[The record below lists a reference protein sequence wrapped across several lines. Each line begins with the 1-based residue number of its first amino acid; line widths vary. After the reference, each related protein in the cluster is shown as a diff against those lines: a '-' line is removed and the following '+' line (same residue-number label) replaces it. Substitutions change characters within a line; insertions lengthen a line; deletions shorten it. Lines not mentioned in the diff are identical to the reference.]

1 MKSLG
6 RLVTMKAQTNNC
18 QKMTWKPLSRKESGG
33 KIAGKKE
40 GFHLP
45 NSVTEDVAGFSIMP
59 HYSVKQLRRIGKQHA
74 YGKTR
79 GISRSAKND
88 WRMISKW

>member
-1 MKSLG
+1 MN
-6 RLVTMKAQTNNC
+6 TQTTHRE
-18 QKMTWKPLSRKESGG
+18 QIAWKPLSRKESGR

-45 NSVTEDVAGFSIMP
+45 NSVTEDVAGFSLMP
-59 HYSVKQLRRIGKQHA
+59 QYSAKQLRRIGKHNR
-74 YGKTR
+74 KNMSR
-79 GISRSAKND
+79 GISRTAKNE

>member
-1 MKSLG
+1 
-6 RLVTMKAQTNNC
+6 MKAQTNNC
-18 QKMTWKPLSRKESGG
+18 QKMTWKPLSSKESGG

-40 GFHLP
+40 GFHHP
-45 NSVTEDVAGFSIMP
+45 NSVTEDVAGFSLMP

>member
-1 MKSLG
+1 MNTKTIHREQFAWEL
-6 RLVTMKAQTNNC
+6 
-18 QKMTWKPLSRKESGG
+18 LSRKESGRE
-33 KIAGKKE
+33 IAGKKE

-45 NSVTEDVAGFSIMP
+45 NSVTEDVAGFSLMP

-79 GISRSAKND
+79 GISRTAKNE

>member
-1 MKSLG
+1 
-6 RLVTMKAQTNNC
+6 MKAQTNNC

-45 NSVTEDVAGFSIMP
+45 NSVTEDVAGFSLMP
-59 HYSVKQLRRIGKQHA
+59 QYSAKQLRRIGKH
-74 YGKTR
+74 KRNNMSR
-79 GISRSAKND
+79 GISRTAKNE